1 MEFLSIVLA
10 QVTVGKLLTYG
21 FLLLIIVF
29 MWYLLK
35 TSSDKANKF
44 HWIDIISNPD
54 GSASL
59 TRVLQFSAGV
69 TATWVIIKLTVNNN
83 LGIEFFGT
91 YLAAMGISEG
101 FTKWIQYRTK
111 ESKSE

>member
-1 MEFLSIVLA
+1 MEFLNVILA
-10 QVTVGKLLTYG
+10 KVTVGMLLTYG
-21 FLLLIIVF
+21 FLLLIGVF
-29 MWYLLK
+29 MWFLFKL
-35 TSSDKANKF
+35 SSDKNNRF

-69 TATWVIIKLTVNNN
+69 TATWVIIKLTVNGN

-101 FTKWIQYRTK
+101 FTKWIQSK
-111 ESKSE
+111 KDSKSE